1 MNASIKR
8 SAILISGLFFALG
21 APGANSDGTSPPQ
34 GRPRQIVVLVF
45 ETDKGLRFKLQSG
58 IYRDAEY
65 KKFDANYFLADLKLH
80 EGDCQI
86 IEVVDDRAPLSA
98 VTEVSEMAI
107 NAGFKDI
114 RPFIYWHKTGRMA
127 QVQFGP
133 PIRFTMTA
141 DKIEQREQKAK

>member
-8 SAILISGLFFALG
+8 SVMLITGLFFVFG
-21 APGANSDGTSPPQ
+21 VPPANSDGTSPPP
-34 GRPRQIVVLVF
+34 GRPRQIVVMVY
-45 ETDKGLRFKLQSG
+45 EADQGLRFKLQSG

-65 KKFDANYFLADLKLH
+65 KKSDANYFLAELKLH

-86 IEVVDDRAPLSA
+86 IEVVDDRARLSA
-98 VTEVSEMAI
+98 ITEVSEMAI

-127 QVQFGP
+127 QIQFGP
-133 PIRFTMTA
+133 AIKFTMA
-141 DKIEQREQKAK
+141 VEKIEQRVEKAK